1 MAYEESRV
9 WDSFFAKNIQKGTYF
24 QEYHTGKF
32 YRICLSGEQYS
43 ENYLIFWGN
52 LL

>member
-1 MAYEESRV
+1 MTGMCERNAKRV
-9 WDSFFAKNIQKGTYF
+9 EGTNF
-24 QEYHTGKF
+24 KEYHTGKF

-43 ENYLIFWGN
+43 ENYLIFWGI